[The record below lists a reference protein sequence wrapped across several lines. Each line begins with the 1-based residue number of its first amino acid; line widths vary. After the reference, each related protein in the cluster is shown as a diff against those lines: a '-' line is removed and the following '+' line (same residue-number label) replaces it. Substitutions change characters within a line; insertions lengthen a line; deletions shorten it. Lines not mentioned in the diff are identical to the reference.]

1 MMKQS
6 RCRPVFHST
15 SHSTGVHGTGVMLFP
30 YSKGT
35 KTITHFPLIRPDEQK
50 KADG

>member
-15 SHSTGVHGTGVMLFP
+15 GVRGTGVMLFP
-30 YSKGT
+30 YSEGT
-35 KTITHFPLIRPDEQK
+35 ETITLPFDPDEQK